1 MSCNI
6 ILLGAMKFFVTKK
19 KELCDATDTDNAKK
33 KPSAIQKSRINS
45 GVQSF
50 NYTAKLQTKRDNDFI
65 KKLLVDFYLL
75 VKNCRYKDI
84 VPFDANRVPVQPYKV
99 DGDREVVIYIFLIF
113 QCHRQEVNH
122 CPISN
127 PSISITF
134 NKPNKY

>member
-6 ILLGAMKFFVTKK
+6 ILLGAMKFFVAKK

-33 KPSAIQKSRINS
+33 NSFAIQKSRINS

-65 KKLLVDFYLL
+65 NKLLVDFYIL

-99 DGDREVVIYIFLIF
+99 DGDREVLHQIQIY
-113 QCHRQEVNH
+113 
-122 CPISN
+122 
-127 PSISITF
+127 
-134 NKPNKY
+134 KYVHKYTNTYTNIQTQIYKY